1 MNTLILRFNK
11 QISKT
16 VIFGL
21 LCSLLTLAMGTLQ
34 VTQAPSASA
43 ATGDTGSIEFS
54 SAGTTNSSNH
64 LKLDTLNSAFA
75 MGTGDF
81 AIELWW
87 RPTASQRSD
96 VFNMYDSTS
105 ELNRLDIG
113 YGLTQG
119 SVELYLSNCS
129 TIGSGV
135 GIGTI
140 MNQWTHLA
148 ATRSAGTIRFF
159 INGVEKG
166 STSCNKNMSSSGGTG
181 YKLSIMGDGP
191 NTSNGSGNVTNI
203 RVVKGSALYTSN
215 FTVPTSPL
223 QKISGTVF
231 LLSAIQGSTFA
242 QDSSDSNITLTSR
255 GTPISSSLTPF
266 PESAPTISSASIS
279 GTAKYG
285 ETLTAAAVG
294 AGGNPNPTSTYQW
307 YRGGTPISGATAS
320 TYVTGAS
327 DLGAQLSVQ
336 VTVTN
341 RNGTASATSSST
353 AAIGKA
359 TPIIGAWNSNW
370 RTRTY
375 GNPTF
380 SLEEATANVP
390 GTFAYTSD
398 SSSVISLNGR
408 TATVAGAGSAIIT
421 ASFTPTDTTNY
432 ESSAST
438 SLSFTVLKNTPT
450 LTWSNFSKYLG
461 DASFTLTPP
470 TAPTPGTFTYA
481 SATPSVISLSGD
493 VATVVGVGTSVITA
507 NFTPTDTNNYGTSSK
522 TITVT
527 VNPTAQTI
535 TRTSVSPTSPVKSET
550 YTPTATASSSLTVA
564 ISIASGSSSV
574 CSISA
579 GVVTFNTVGS
589 CVIQYNQSG
598 NGSYS
603 AATQV
608 TETLTIGKMTPSL
621 TWSNASKTF
630 GDSAFTVTAPTVTGS
645 IGGSF
650 SYSSGDTSVISI
662 SGSTFTVAGA
672 GASVITATF
681 TPTDSTNYNSVTTTM
696 TVTVGIRSQTITRTS
711 TSPTSPLKS
720 GTYTPAATSSSSL
733 AVSIAIASASAS
745 VCSISAGVVT
755 FNTVGSCVILYNQAG
770 NANYAAATQVTE
782 TLSIG
787 QDVPTFTWAGV
798 SKIYGETFSL
808 TAPTPSTP
816 GTFTYS
822 SATTSVVIISSSTTT
837 IVGNGTSVITATFT
851 PNDTTNYV
859 SGGTVTMT
867 ISADRAAITV
877 TPTAGQSKVYGENNP
892 TITYSVTSGALVGSD
907 VLSGAL
913 TYTGSNVGT
922 YPISIGTL
930 ANSKYIITLAS
941 VNFSITKATQAAVTL
956 SSLSSVFT
964 PSNKTVSLTGT
975 GGTGTGSYQ
984 YALDSSNTTAGCSVT
999 GSTLTY
1005 TTAGTCVVAVTRTAD
1020 SNYLARTDAVSFS
1033 IGLASQTIT
1042 FGSLSA
1048 KSYSSDTFTVSAT
1061 SSASLTV
1068 VFTSASPSICTTSG
1082 NSGSTITLLNVGTCV
1097 INANQ
1102 IGDSNVA
1109 AASQVS
1115 QNFTVNPRAITVT
1128 ADAKTKAF
1136 GATDPI
1142 FTYTITT
1149 GSLVLGDAITG
1160 TLARVS
1166 GSDVGTYQIQAGTLT
1181 SANNPKYSVTFT
1193 GANLTI
1199 TRATPVLVL
1208 TYPNS
1213 NVAILRPGA
1222 TDTPTVTTSSSAG
1235 ALTFATSASSSICTV
1250 DATTGVISLLGA
1262 GSCAVAMSTAQT
1274 TNFIAFT
1281 ETTTVTVAL
1290 LSTSLVGINSAHLVS
1305 MGQPFFSHASIDQSY
1320 SFSSGSNGASVA
1332 IPAGTLDPAV
1342 PISINLLTD
1351 SADQRAIIGGTGT
1364 SVLSVVVS
1372 WVASDGS
1379 VPTTNAGK
1387 AIAVTLTN
1395 PAIKSGARIYSI
1407 IGNQSTLL
1415 GTATTDG
1422 SVTTL
1427 ITEDPVLLVINP
1439 AVAPQIV
1446 SSPVDNSAAI
1456 AAAQAKMEAEK
1467 QAAALKAEEEK
1478 KLAAEAEAA
1487 ALKVAAEL
1495 ADAKAK
1501 ANAELKAAADK
1512 AAAEIRIAEEL
1523 RIAQLKA
1530 EEELKLAAEKKAAED
1545 AALAAKAAKPAV
1557 TLYSVSPTLK
1567 LNAYNTAYLQKYVK
1581 SLKNGAAVTCIGY
1594 SYSKNTTLK
1603 KATALAKSQATAV
1616 CTLMKKTNKTLKTSV
1631 VVYPSTKAPKAA
1643 MGAKWV
1649 GVSYR
1654 IDGFKN

>member
-1 MNTLILRFNK
+1 MTVTVNKGIPIINT
-11 QISKT
+11 
-16 VIFGL
+16 
-21 LCSLLTLAMGTLQ
+21 
-34 VTQAPSASA
+34 
-43 ATGDTGSIEFS
+43 
-54 SAGTTNSSNH
+54 
-64 LKLDTLNSAFA
+64 
-75 MGTGDF
+75 
-81 AIELWW
+81 W
-87 RPTASQRSD
+87 
-96 VFNMYDSTS
+96 
-105 ELNRLDIG
+105 
-113 YGLTQG
+113 
-119 SVELYLSNCS
+119 
-129 TIGSGV
+129 
-135 GIGTI
+135 
-140 MNQWTHLA
+140 
-148 ATRSAGTIRFF
+148 
-159 INGVEKG
+159 
-166 STSCNKNMSSSGGTG
+166 
-181 YKLSIMGDGP
+181 
-191 NTSNGSGNVTNI
+191 
-203 RVVKGSALYTSN
+203 
-215 FTVPTSPL
+215 
-223 QKISGTVF
+223 
-231 LLSAIQGSTFA
+231 
-242 QDSSDSNITLTSR
+242 
-255 GTPISSSLTPF
+255 
-266 PESAPTISSASIS
+266 
-279 GTAKYG
+279 
-285 ETLTAAAVG
+285 
-294 AGGNPNPTSTYQW
+294 TST
-307 YRGGTPISGATAS
+307 
-320 TYVTGAS
+320 
-327 DLGAQLSVQ
+327 
-336 VTVTN
+336 
-341 RNGTASATSSST
+341 
-353 AAIGKA
+353 
-359 TPIIGAWNSNW
+359 W
-370 RTRTY
+370 RSRTY
-375 GNPTF
+375 GNQNF
-380 SLEEATANVP
+380 SLEVATANVA
-390 GTFAYTSD
+390 GTFTYTSG
-398 SSSVISLNGR
+398 SPSVISLNGR
-408 TATVAGAGSAIIT
+408 VATIVGAGTSVIT
-421 ASFTPTDTTNY
+421 ASFTPTDTDNY
-432 ESSAST
+432 ESTATASLT
-438 SLSFTVLKNTPT
+438 FTVMKNTPS
-450 LTWSNFSKYLG
+450 LTWSNVSKNLG
-461 DASFTLTPP
+461 DANFTLTPP
-470 TAPTPGTFTYA
+470 TTSVPGTYTYT
-481 SATPSVISLSGD
+481 SATPSVISLNGD
-493 VATVVGVGTSVITA
+493 VATVAGMGTSVITA
-507 NFTPTDTNNYGTSSK
+507 NFTPTDTNNYGTTSK
-522 TITVT
+522 TITIT
-527 VNPTAQTI
+527 VNATAQTI

-550 YTPTATASSSLTVA
+550 YTPTAIASSSLTVA

-579 GVVTFNTVGS
+579 GIVTFTAAGSCVIQYNQSGNASYAAATQVTETLTIGKETPTFTWSNDSKTYGDSTFTVTAPTVTGLLAGSFAYSSATTSVISISGSTFTVVGSGTSVITATFTPTDSANYNTATTTMTITVGSAPQAITRTSTSPSSPVKSGTYTPTATASSSLTVAISIAAGSSSVCSISAGIVTFNSVGS

-598 NGSYS
+598 N
-603 AATQV
+603 
-608 TETLTIGKMTPSL
+608 
-621 TWSNASKTF
+621 SN
-630 GDSAFTVTAPTVTGS
+630 
-645 IGGSF
+645 
-650 SYSSGDTSVISI
+650 Y
-662 SGSTFTVAGA
+662 
-672 GASVITATF
+672 
-681 TPTDSTNYNSVTTTM
+681 
-696 TVTVGIRSQTITRTS
+696 
-711 TSPTSPLKS
+711 L
-720 GTYTPAATSSSSL
+720 
-733 AVSIAIASASAS
+733 
-745 VCSISAGVVT
+745 
-755 FNTVGSCVILYNQAG
+755 
-770 NANYAAATQVTE
+770 AATQVTE

-787 QDVPTFTWAGV
+787 QEVPTFSWGDV
-798 SKIYGETFSL
+798 SKVYGETFSL

-822 SATTSVVIISSSTTT
+822 SATTSVVTISSGTAT
-837 IVGNGTSVITATFT
+837 ILSNGTSVITATFT

-859 SGGTVTMT
+859 SGGTITMT
-867 ISADRAAITV
+867 ISADRAAITI

-913 TYTGSNVGT
+913 TYTGSNVGS

-930 ANSKYIITLAS
+930 ANSKYIITLTS

-956 SSLSSVFT
+956 SSLSSTFT

-984 YALDSSNTTAGCSVT
+984 YTLDSSNTTAGCSVI

-1033 IGLASQTIT
+1033 IGLATQTIT

-1068 VFTSASPSICTTSG
+1068 VFTSASPNTCTTSG
-1082 NSGSTITLLNVGTCV
+1082 DSGSTITLLNIGTCV

-1136 GATDPI
+1136 AATDPT

-1160 TLARVS
+1160 SLTRVS

-1181 SANNPKYSVTFT
+1181 SANNPKYSVTFV
-1193 GANLTI
+1193 GADLTI
-1199 TRATPVLVL
+1199 TRATPVLDL

-1222 TDTPTVTTSSSAG
+1222 TDTPTVTTSSSTG
-1235 ALTFATSASSSICTV
+1235 ALTFATSAVSSICTV
-1250 DATTGVISLLGA
+1250 DATTGVISLFGV
-1262 GSCAVAMSTAQT
+1262 GNCPVAMSTAQT
-1274 TNFIAFT
+1274 SNFIAFT

-1342 PISINLLTD
+1342 PISISLLTD

-1467 QAAALKAEEEK
+1467 QAAVLKAEEEK

-1487 ALKVAAEL
+1487 ALRVAAEL

-1501 ANAELKAAADK
+1501 ASAELKAAADK

-1557 TLYSVSPTLK
+1557 TLYSVSSTLK

-1581 SLKNGAAVTCIGY
+1581 SLKNGASVTCIGY
-1594 SYSKNTTLK
+1594 SYSKNTTVK

-1616 CTLMKKTNKTLKTSV
+1616 CALMKKTNKTLKTSV
-1631 VVYPSTKAPKAA
+1631 VVYPATKAPKAA
-1643 MGAKWV
+1643 TGAKWV

-1654 IDGFKN
+1654 IDGFRD